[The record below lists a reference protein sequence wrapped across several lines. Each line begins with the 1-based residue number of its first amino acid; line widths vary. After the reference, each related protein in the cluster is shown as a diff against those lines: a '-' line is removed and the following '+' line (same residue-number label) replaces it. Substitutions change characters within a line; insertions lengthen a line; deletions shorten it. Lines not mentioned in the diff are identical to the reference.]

1 MEQLEATENYKEG
14 PLIKPTELKTLTS
27 FILPAPKVTFR
38 ATGKSWTPGFLAYAT
53 FSERLMQPEGCCSV
67 SEAIAEGKESTGKE
81 EWVQKRNF
89 PHVTPSIFGSHVNR
103 EEDK

>member
-1 MEQLEATENYKEG
+1 
-14 PLIKPTELKTLTS
+14 
-27 FILPAPKVTFR
+27 
-38 ATGKSWTPGFLAYAT
+38 
-53 FSERLMQPEGCCSV
+53 MQPEGCCSV
-67 SEAIAEGKESTGKE
+67 SEAIAEGKESIRKE